1 LHGLNIIAFN
11 DPNDIAASLVEKST
25 AGSDCYMQFIVCPM
39 PLGLN
44 IVADTFPR
52 NAVAP
57 PRSIVAVKM
66 GKWPAF
72 IFSIKKTLSLL
83 AFLTTLAFRRFVAH
97 TLRKS
102 FRYEYSSH

>member
-11 DPNDIAASLVEKST
+11 DPNDIAALLVEKST
-25 AGSDCYMQFIVCPM
+25 AGSDCNMQFIVCPM

-66 GKWPAF
+66 GKWPDF
-72 IFSIKKTLSLL
+72 IFSIKINPVLIGFSND
-83 AFLTTLAFRRFVAH
+83 FGFPAFRGTRFAKERA
-97 TLRKS
+97 L
-102 FRYEYSSH
+102 